1 MLFNDFFPEEL
12 TSVEDWF
19 EKIFEQEVGNT
30 KDIYKL
36 VKITFDEEDWATW
49 RFMQWFVKDQT
60 EEETLALNLLDQSKI
75 IDGVNAG
82 GQAL

>member
-1 MLFNDFFPEEL
+1 
-12 TSVEDWF
+12 
-19 EKIFEQEVGNT
+19 
-30 KDIYKL
+30 
-36 VKITFDEEDWATW
+36 
-49 RFMQWFVKDQT
+49 MQWFVKDQT